1 MHLPWEDWP
10 SYYSLL
16 QQQYWLLVPQD
27 NLYLTAD
34 YLGFRQN
41 VSRIRQTWV
50 ESTLNTSKLCNLGCY
65 FYLSQSV
72 SWYEQ

>member
-1 MHLPWEDWP
+1 MHLASEDWP

-16 QQQYWLLVPQD
+16 QQQYWLLVPRD

-50 ESTLNTSKLCNLGCY
+50 
-65 FYLSQSV
+65 
-72 SWYEQ
+72 